1 MSTLTHTAGAPSTT
15 KNTITVSRA
24 LKDPTRLAQRI
35 VPETVKF
42 LSDELFRQGTTDSG
56 AVIYNEASVEGQY
69 PSRGDVQQI
78 EPGGVYPMVDIDEGG
93 DKVALSTKHGA
104 GYKVTE
110 EAEKRNQANVVQKG
124 NLKVRNALLR
134 QDAARCL
141 AAFESK
147 VPTINALDPFSVP
160 KAAKATLL
168 RARAQSVNLKLGYNP
183 RTVLI
188 NPTTVT
194 DMLLLDEIQNFAPR
208 ENTALNP
215 LYNPSIS
222 GLWGF
227 NWIENEFVDED
238 EIILLETKVT
248 GINITENPYRV
259 QVVPVPLEGIK
270 YVIADKWGVPIIDE
284 PGSALVIKGV
294 SA

>member
-1 MSTLTHTAGAPSTT
+1 MSDLLYPAGPPSTT
-15 KNTITVSRA
+15 KTTITVSRA

-35 VPETVKF
+35 VPETVAF
-42 LSDELFRQGTTDSG
+42 LSDSLFRQGTTDSG

-69 PSRGDVQQI
+69 PSRGDVQEI
-78 EPGGVYPMVDIDEGG
+78 TPGAVYPMVDIDEGG

-110 EAEKRNQANVVQKG
+110 EAEKRNNTNVIQKG
-124 NLKVRNALLR
+124 NLKVRNALIR

-141 AAFESK
+141 AAFDSK
-147 VPTINALDPFSVP
+147 VPTVNALDPWTVP
-160 KAAKATLL
+160 KAAKSTLL
-168 RARAQSVNLKLGYNP
+168 RGHAQVVGLKLGYNP

-188 NPTTVT
+188 SPNTAT
-194 DMLLLDEIQNFAPR
+194 DLMLLDEIQNYAPR

-215 LYNPSIS
+215 LYNPSIA

-227 NWIENEFVDED
+227 NWVVNEFVDD
-238 EIILLETKVT
+238 GDAILLEEKVT
-248 GINITENPYRV
+248 GVNITENPFRV